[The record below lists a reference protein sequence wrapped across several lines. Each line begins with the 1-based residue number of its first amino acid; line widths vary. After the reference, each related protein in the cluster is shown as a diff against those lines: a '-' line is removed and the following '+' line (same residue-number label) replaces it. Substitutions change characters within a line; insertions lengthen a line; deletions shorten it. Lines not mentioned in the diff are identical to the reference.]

1 MAKLCDPD
9 INMIMLP
16 GCKTPEPSIRHMVY
30 HYYDSHGM
38 GSQQSKLFTEQ
49 YLAEQD
55 AICQKSITQ
64 KEGDQ

>member
-1 MAKLCDPD
+1 MARLCDPD

-16 GCKTPEPSIRHMVY
+16 GCSSPEPSIRHMVY

-38 GSQQSKLFTEQ
+38 GSQKSKLLTEQ

-55 AICQKSITQ
+55 AICQKSITP
-64 KEGDQ
+64 KEGE